1 MEFNCWEWINTNKF
15 IRIPKNFR
23 QAENFRI
30 LSESHVNPNELFLNQ
45 RIRINLAF
53 FFKPRLASHKASI
66 WRS

>member
-1 MEFNCWEWINTNKF
+1 MEFNCWEWINTNEF

-45 RIRINLAF
+45 RIQINLAF
-53 FFKPRLASHKASI
+53 FF
-66 WRS
+66 